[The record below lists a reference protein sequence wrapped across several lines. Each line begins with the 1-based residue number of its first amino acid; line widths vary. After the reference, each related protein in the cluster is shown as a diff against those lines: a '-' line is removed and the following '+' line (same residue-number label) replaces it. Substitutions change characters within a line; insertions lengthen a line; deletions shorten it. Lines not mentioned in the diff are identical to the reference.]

1 MLFIMGGYTAQFL
14 KEHSRASG
22 SPLLAHGREDAGHF
36 AEGPRAEAWR
46 DPAPSPLAQ
55 VPVFCFKSLGSS
67 SDSRAWRPHCWR
79 ACLLLPGE
87 NKLNGAGMEGA
98 SSLPLARALALP
110 PPLFPT
116 CSLHS
121 DAEEG

>member
-1 MLFIMGGYTAQFL
+1 MKMLFIMGGYTTQFL

-55 VPVFCFKSLGSS
+55 VPVFCFKSLAAFQTPGPG
-67 SDSRAWRPHCWR
+67 DPTVGEPAYF
-79 ACLLLPGE
+79 CLE
-87 NKLNGAGMEGA
+87 KT
-98 SSLPLARALALP
+98 S
-110 PPLFPT
+110 
-116 CSLHS
+116 
-121 DAEEG
+121 